1 MLPPHRL
8 IVALTAAATAAVTLS
23 AGQAG
28 PTVRIT
34 SPVSDALLTGPVRLV
49 AAIEPAAVI
58 RQIKEVTFYADGLLV
73 CKVARPPFEC
83 EWDAGDRIVRHVIRV
98 AASLPSGRITDS
110 VETREVSYSE
120 SVDVDV
126 VQVTVVV
133 KDDDGRFVS
142 DLKLSDFK
150 VYDNDKPQ
158 PITSLLSENIPL
170 EMVVALDV
178 SSSMREA
185 LPQVREASK
194 RFLAGLNPND
204 QVTLLAFNDM
214 IWPLAHRSK
223 DQEVRVKAIDRM
235 APWGG
240 TALYDVVID
249 SLNRLGRQSG
259 RRSVL
264 LFSDGDDQSSHAALE
279 AAVSRAEGSDATIYV
294 IGQGRAIRTRD
305 LQSILKRFADI
316 SGGRAFF
323 TDDTSRLD
331 QYFEEIIEDLRHQYL
346 LSYPAPTQ
354 ERDGQWHTIRVEVE
368 GKKVRA
374 REGYRLIKN

>member
-1 MLPPHRL
+1 MFPPSRL
-8 IVALTAAATAAVTLS
+8 LVIMMAATTAAVGLT

-28 PTVRIT
+28 PTIRIT
-34 SPVSDALLTGPVRLV
+34 SPAPDAPLTGPVRLV
-49 AAIEPAAVI
+49 AVIEPAPVV
-58 RQIKEVTFYADGLLV
+58 RQVKEVSFYADGPLV
-73 CKVARPPFEC
+73 CKVTRPPFEC

-98 AASLPSGRITDS
+98 AATLPSGRITDT
-110 VETREVSYSE
+110 VETREVSYAE

-142 DLKLSDFK
+142 SLKASDFK
-150 VYDNDKPQ
+150 IYDNDKPQ
-158 PITSLLSENIPL
+158 TITSLLSENIPL

-178 SSSMREA
+178 SSSMKEA
-185 LPQVREASK
+185 LPQVREAAK
-194 RFLAGLNPND
+194 RFLAGLDPSD

-223 DQEVRVKAIDRM
+223 EQEVRVKAIDRM

-240 TALYDVVID
+240 TALYDCVID
-249 SLNRLGRQSG
+249 ALNRLGRQSG

-264 LFSDGDDQSSHAALE
+264 LFSDGDDQSSHATLE
-279 AAVSRAEGSDATIYV
+279 AAVARAEGSDATIYV

-305 LQSILKRFADI
+305 LQSILRRFAEI
-316 SGGRAFF
+316 SGGRSFF
-323 TDDTSRLD
+323 TDSTDKLD
-331 QYFEEIIEDLRHQYL
+331 QYFGEIIEDLRNQYL
-346 LSYPAPTQ
+346 LSYPAPTH